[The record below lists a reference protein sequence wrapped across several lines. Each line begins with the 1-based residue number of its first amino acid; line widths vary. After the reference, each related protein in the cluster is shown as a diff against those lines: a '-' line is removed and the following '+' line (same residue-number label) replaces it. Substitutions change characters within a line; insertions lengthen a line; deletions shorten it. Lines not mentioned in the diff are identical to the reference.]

1 MVNIKFPETDVVSC
15 VFSLKNSTNAVRD
28 NFDEFGII
36 PEGSH
41 NKLKEY
47 HYRVPSFLQGK
58 LAPGDFVVVYCQTGY
73 QVCQVYKINEFAP
86 VETSKL
92 APVVARVE
100 LMDYFNDLAHQE
112 ELKKMK
118 AALVK
123 ERKRLEEQV
132 TWDLIASKSPEF
144 AAMLKAFRDAGGE
157 L

>member
-1 MVNIKFPETDVVSC
+1 MVNIKFPSTDVVSC
-15 VFSLKNSTNAVRD
+15 VFSLKNCVSFPNS
-28 NFDEFGII
+28 NFDSSGRI
-36 PEGSH
+36 PESDLT
-41 NKLKEY
+41 KLKEY
-47 HYRVPSFLQGK
+47 YYRVPAFLQGK
-58 LAPGDFVVVYCQTGY
+58 LNPGDFVVVYCQTGY
-73 QVCQVYKINEFAP
+73 QVCQVYKVNEFAP

-144 AAMLKAFRDAGGE
+144 KEMLEVFRAAGGE

>member
-1 MVNIKFPETDVVSC
+1 M
-15 VFSLKNSTNAVRD
+15 
-28 NFDEFGII
+28 
-36 PEGSH
+36 
-41 NKLKEY
+41 
-47 HYRVPSFLQGK
+47 
-58 LAPGDFVVVYCQTGY
+58 VYCQTGY
-73 QVCQVYKINEFAP
+73 QVCQVYKVNEFAP

-92 APVVARVE
+92 APVVAKVDLRE
-100 LMDYFNDLAHQE
+100 YFHDLAHQE

-144 AAMLKAFRDAGGE
+144 KEMLEAFRAAGGE

>member
-1 MVNIKFPETDVVSC
+1 MVNIRFPETDVVSC
-15 VFSLKNSTNAVRD
+15 VFSLKNSTNQHTQI
-28 NFDEFGII
+28 FDEFGVA

-41 NKLKEY
+41 SKLKQY
-47 HYRVPSFLQGK
+47 HYRVPAFLQGK

-73 QVCQVYKINEFAP
+73 QVCQVYKVNEFAP
-86 VETSKL
+86 GETSKL

-112 ELKKMK
+112 ELKRMK

-144 AAMLKAFRDAGGE
+144 AAMLDAFRKAGGE